1 MKVLAVVLLVGFLA
15 ISQIEGGRGGHRGS
29 YSGNKRA
36 CYDLLK
42 PSNATLF
49 KAIQDLAANQTLFNQ
64 SLLDM
69 PFYKGIMSTIDTI
82 ILKNATVI
90 GADNLINLAQA
101 TTYLTTKLDALS
113 PPNQQLKDAILAR
126 IATCVTEA
134 NAKTSVFKRASTFL
148 RCICGERDRR
158 DSSEG

>member
-15 ISQIEGGRGGHRGS
+15 ICQIEGHKGSRRGES
-29 YSGNKRA
+29 SGTKRA

-69 PFYKGIMSTIDTI
+69 SSHKGIMGAIEFI

-113 PPNQQLKDAILAR
+113 PPNQQLKDAVLAR
-126 IATCVTEA
+126 IATCVTQA
-134 NAKTSVFKRASTFL
+134 NAQTSVFRRACTF
-148 RCICGERDRR
+148 RKCICGDSDRN